1 MPRKPPRLVRAN
13 GGDRQERNSVST
25 LLITACPG
33 PPTCGAVHTYLFVD
47 GLDLIARTYN
57 GATGGHPRQLLR
69 PGGPLYPTDQARS
82 VDVATYGQDS
92 DPVSV
97 VGIRI
102 RLRQQ
107 TVIWGDLMYPGVE
120 DRVVE
125 EVRFD
130 LAQYLAE
137 IERGYSRWG
146 RRT

>member
-1 MPRKPPRLVRAN
+1 MPRKPPRLLRA
-13 GGDRQERNSVST
+13 GRTDRQGHDSVST
-25 LLITACPG
+25 LLVAACPG
-33 PPTCGAVHTYLFVD
+33 PPTCGTVHTYLFVD

-57 GATGGHPRQLLR
+57 GAVGGHPSQLLR

-82 VDVATYGQDS
+82 VDVATYGQGS
-92 DPVSV
+92 DTVSV

-102 RLRQQ
+102 RLRKQ

-146 RRT
+146 SGM

>member
-1 MPRKPPRLVRAN
+1 M
-13 GGDRQERNSVST
+13 ST

-33 PPTCGAVHTYLFVD
+33 PPTCGTVHTYLFVD
-47 GLDLIARTYN
+47 GLDVIARTYN
-57 GATGGHPRQLLR
+57 GAAGGHPSQLLR

-82 VDVATYGQDS
+82 VDVATYGQGS
-92 DPVSV
+92 HTVAA

-102 RLRQQ
+102 RLRKQ
-107 TVIWGDLMYPGVE
+107 TVIWGDLMYPGAE
-120 DRVVE
+120 DRVIE

-146 RRT
+146 CGT